1 MSAPKPANFR
11 ALVEAWNSPI
21 AFEAQIATY
30 YAQLERE
37 GYRLPTPDITSAAQ
51 VPNDKETR

>member
-30 YAQLERE
+30 LAQLERE
-37 GYRLPTPDITSAAQ
+37 GYRIPTPDITTER
-51 VPNDKETR
+51 KEEP

>member
-30 YAQLERE
+30 YSQLERD
-37 GYRLPTPDITSAAQ
+37 GYRLPTPDITTHGRT
-51 VPNDKETR
+51 NGDH